1 VEVTV
6 SLDEK
11 VATITLEP
19 GTPLDPARLR
29 KAVKDADF
37 PTRDI
42 RAEITGE
49 VSLGEAVA
57 NAEGETAA
65 VPDLVL
71 WVPNLELPFVLM
83 HQPESAPTSQ
93 PTSQPTAKIDSPADR
108 FAELKEAVADGKGRF
123 TIIGQVSVRDEV
135 SVGFSVESFEPV
147 LEGE

>member
-1 VEVTV
+1 M
-6 SLDEK
+6 
-11 VATITLEP
+11 
-19 GTPLDPARLR
+19 
-29 KAVKDADF
+29 
-37 PTRDI
+37 
-42 RAEITGE
+42 
-49 VSLGEAVA
+49 
-57 NAEGETAA
+57 
-65 VPDLVL
+65 PDLVL

-93 PTSQPTAKIDSPADR
+93 PTSRPTAKIDSPADR